1 MKDLKEA
8 KETIT
13 KIWYEAVNH
22 VKGERA
28 VQTVLENTSIPKPDQ
43 ILAIGKAAPSMM
55 KAVITH
61 FQSEQAPINGLVIT
75 KYNHSEDLPPHIKQ
89 FECGHPI
96 PDENS
101 LEAGQAAL
109 NLVSSMQEET
119 HLLLLISGGA
129 SSVAEVLKEGC
140 ELKNLLALNTELL
153 KSGADI
159 ETINTKR
166 KALSEIKGG
175 KLLSNF
181 KGKSMNVLAISDVP
195 NGNLEI
201 LGSGIGSGQL
211 INTEQ
216 TNYQSLLVATNETA
230 RQKAEIFAKQS
241 GLEVIE
247 NSECLY
253 DDIIPLSEAL
263 SERLTNGPNGIY
275 IWGGEPTVKLSE
287 NPGEGGRNQA
297 LGLLLAKHVQGEDN
311 IAILVAGTD
320 GTDGPTN
327 AAGAIIDG
335 NTFSNES
342 SALNAIKNANASPY
356 LKSQDALFTSG
367 PTGTNVMDLI
377 IALKY

>member
-1 MKDLKEA
+1 MKDRKVA

-13 KIWYEAVNH
+13 KIWYEAVKH
-22 VKGERA
+22 AKGERA
-28 VQTVLENTSIPKPDQ
+28 VQTVLENSSIPKPDQ

-75 KYNHSEDLPPHIKQ
+75 KHNHSEDLPPHIKQ

-140 ELKNLLALNTELL
+140 ELKDLLALNTELL

-263 SERLTNGPNGIY
+263 SERLKNGPNGIY
-275 IWGGEPTVKLSE
+275 IWGGEPTVKLPE
-287 NPGEGGRNQA
+287 NPGQGGRNQA
-297 LGLLLAKHVQGEDN
+297 LGLLLAKHIQGEDN

-342 SALNAIKNANASPY
+342 SALNAIKNANATPY

>member
-1 MKDLKEA
+1 LKDLKEA

-13 KIWYEAVNH
+13 KIWYEAVKH
-22 VKGERA
+22 AKGERA
-28 VQTVLENTSIPKPDQ
+28 VQTVLKNTSIPKPDQ

-55 KAVITH
+55 KAAITH

-89 FECGHPI
+89 YECSHPI
-96 PDENS
+96 PDEKS

-140 ELKNLLALNTELL
+140 QLKDLLALNTELL

-166 KALSEIKGG
+166 KSLSKIKGG

-201 LGSGIGSGQL
+201 LGSGIGSGHL
-211 INTEQ
+211 INKEQ
-216 TNYQSLLVATNETA
+216 TNYQSLLAATNETA
-230 RQKAEIFAKQS
+230 RQKAEMVAKQS

-263 SERLTNGPNGIY
+263 SERLKNGPKGIY
-275 IWGGEPTVKLSE
+275 IWGGEPTVKLPE
-287 NPGEGGRNQA
+287 NPGQGGRNQA
-297 LGLLLAKHVQGEDN
+297 LGLLLAKHIQGEDN

-342 SALNAIKNANASPY
+342 SALNAIKNANATPY